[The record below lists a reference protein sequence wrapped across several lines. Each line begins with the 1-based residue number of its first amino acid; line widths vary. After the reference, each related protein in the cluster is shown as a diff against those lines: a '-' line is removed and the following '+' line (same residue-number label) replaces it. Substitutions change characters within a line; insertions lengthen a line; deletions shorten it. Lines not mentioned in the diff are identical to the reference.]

1 MPGCLAQLNIDQ
13 QYFRQNRSLVCAGTD
28 KGPARLGIVGGHA
41 YSVFGVLD
49 EDPDTDRP
57 RLIKLRNP
65 WGREDGEWA
74 GAWSKEW
81 LSRNLKECSELET
94 GPGEFFMDL
103 HDFRKHFSLL
113 TFCLNLTNSWT
124 ERRRKSELTPISN
137 RIEFKLE
144 LEERADTMI
153 SFSQMGRRQVRDV
166 TRPAATFLNIRICL
180 LDSEDVELV
189 GDQYGKLRTK
199 TVRKILTAGTYWII
213 CEAEWVDRMTPTFL
227 RVASLCETFSLT
239 KSQSD
244 LMK

>member
-1 MPGCLAQLNIDQ
+1 M
-13 QYFRQNRSLVCAGTD
+13 
-28 KGPARLGIVGGHA
+28 
-41 YSVFGVLD
+41 
-49 EDPDTDRP
+49 
-57 RLIKLRNP
+57 
-65 WGREDGEWA
+65 
-74 GAWSKEW
+74 
-81 LSRNLKECSELET
+81 NLQ
-94 GPGEFFMDL
+94 
-103 HDFRKHFSLL
+103 DFREHFSLL
-113 TFCLNLTNSWT
+113 TFCLNLSLRWT
-124 ERRRKSELTPISN
+124 EKQRKSELSPTC
-137 RIEFKLE
+137 RKIEFELE

-166 TRPAATFLNIRICL
+166 TRPAATFLNIRISL

-199 TVRKILTAGTYWII
+199 TVRKILKAGTYWII